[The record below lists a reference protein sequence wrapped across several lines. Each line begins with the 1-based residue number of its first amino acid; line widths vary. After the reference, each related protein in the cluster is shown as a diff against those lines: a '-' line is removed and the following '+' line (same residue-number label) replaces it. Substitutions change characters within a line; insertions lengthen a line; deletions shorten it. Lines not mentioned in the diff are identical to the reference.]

1 MWLIYSSVQ
10 SYFQKSVYD
19 GFYFLL
25 LPTLIKTIW
34 LWSETG
40 NIALKLLKKFF
51 KAVFCFLRIRHCNE
65 NCLLMFP
72 KVIKYLPI
80 FYRKK
85 PLSYSLIKT
94 NVDSQ
99 KKVTLLTYLTSKPL
113 RRPWRFHL
121 YLEWINKMLDIVLKS
136 LPYLTVQSQQ
146 WKQQKNVWNLFK
158 INNKDTRTTSL
169 SSF

>member
-40 NIALKLLKKFF
+40 NIALKLLNLALNFF
-51 KAVFCFLRIRHCNE
+51 KAVFCFLGIRHCNE
-65 NCLLMFP
+65 NCLMFP

-99 KKVTLLTYLTSKPL
+99 KKVTLFTYLTSKPL

-121 YLEWINKMLDIVLKS
+121 YLEWINKTLDSEIDIDIDIEIITLFNCSKS
-136 LPYLTVQSQQ
+136 TM
-146 WKQQKNVWNLFK
+146 K
-158 INNKDTRTTSL
+158 TTEKCVKSIQN
-169 SSF
+169 